1 MINKLVNRKTIQK
14 TNGIVELHQN
24 GSVFELHIKVIF
36 IKKGVYYVWPADK
49 RKLVS
54 QIF

>member
-1 MINKLVNRKTIQK
+1 MANRKTIQK

-24 GSVFELHIKVIF
+24 DSVFEINYKNYIY
-36 IKKGVYYVWPADK
+36 KKGVYYVWTADK